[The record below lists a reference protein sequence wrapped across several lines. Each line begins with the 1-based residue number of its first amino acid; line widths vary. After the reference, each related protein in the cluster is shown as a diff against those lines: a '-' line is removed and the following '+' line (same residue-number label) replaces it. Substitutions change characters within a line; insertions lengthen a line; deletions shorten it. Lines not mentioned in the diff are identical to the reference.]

1 MRLVKSPN
9 GTFFFGAV
17 AHKYYICISYACS
30 IYQIPFGKT
39 HFRKHHFVFISF
51 SVRLLP
57 IRHIC
62 RSQNQGFAN
71 LRSTA
76 KYIWLIFLKNGL
88 YKILKL
94 VEVRGWCKLN
104 ISVAVKTPWQ
114 YLGIGLKRSYIWK
127 SYNTRVATL
136 KWITSHLFPLNFKFS
151 QASHQGRI
159 ESELI

>member
-1 MRLVKSPN
+1 MELFSSEQLHISITYVFLMHAQSTRYHLERPISGSIILCLFLFLSGYFLSDIYVGHRIKVLP
-9 GTFFFGAV
+9 TFGLLQN
-17 AHKYYICISYACS
+17 ISDW
-30 IYQIPFGKT
+30 F
-39 HFRKHHFVFISF
+39 
-51 SVRLLP
+51 
-57 IRHIC
+57 
-62 RSQNQGFAN
+62 
-71 LRSTA
+71 
-76 KYIWLIFLKNGL
+76 FLKNGL